1 VEVDA
6 STVKKIKINSCSVE
20 ELKHPYLKWNQVNG
34 IVNYRQKHGKFKTID
49 EIKNTDLVD
58 DETLRKLAPY
68 LQLE

>member
-1 VEVDA
+1 
-6 STVKKIKINSCSVE
+6 
-20 ELKHPYLKWNQVNG
+20 LKWNQVNG

-68 LQLE
+68 LILD